1 MLPFQKQA
9 NSFARKTTN
18 PAQHRQQRHTPICG
32 IFFGGKFAKLLRK
45 RKEGRRSRRRLKSS
59 EIVFFFNLQKIAQK
73 KETKILLN

>member
-59 EIVFFFNLQKIAQK
+59 EIVFFLICRKLPK
-73 KETKILLN
+73 KRKPKFY